1 MMAAISNVVKKIED
15 YSAYIFLIILALIPA
30 SEAVVRIVLKTGI
43 PDSSSYLQHLV
54 LWITFVGGMITSRE
68 RKHLSLAA
76 GVELMKDSV
85 KVWFK
90 TISSFISATICIA
103 FAWNALSLVL
113 IGFDPSKKVGFFP
126 IQLATIILPVGY
138 TFMAARF
145 ITTLPAGRIQKGIA
159 GMGLILGTFLS
170 LSQIG
175 NIIGTFSP
183 SAVETFQ
190 PVVTATHGI
199 IQALSLPL
207 VITLVI
213 FAFLD
218 TPIFIVLG
226 GLAYLL
232 FIRSGGSLEVI
243 PSEAYTLLTDQSI
256 PTIPLFALAGFILS
270 ESKAGERLIKLFRAF
285 FGWLP
290 GGMAI
295 AVVLVC
301 AFFTTFTGA
310 SGVTILA
317 LGGVLSYLLIQ
328 SGKYSENFSYGLL
341 IVSGSIGLL
350 FPPSLPII
358 LYGVVSQVSIKKLF
372 LAGIIPGF
380 FMVLA
385 LSAMGIYHA
394 LRHRIERHPFVLKE
408 ALSAAREGI
417 WELFLPVLIV
427 GVFFSGLA
435 TTVETAALTVLYS
448 LFVTLV
454 VHRDYKVRDLVKVVV
469 NCVPIIGGILM
480 ILAHA
485 RGLNYYIV
493 DSELPMQLTAWFS
506 ANIHSKYVFLLML
519 NIGLL
524 IVGFFMDIYSA
535 IMVVVPL
542 IVPLG
547 ALFGIDPV
555 HLGIIFLANL
565 ELGFSHPPIGL
576 NLFMA
581 SYSFKQPLT
590 RIYWQVLPFLFVLIF
605 TVLVITYVPQMSTLL
620 INIFD

>member
-1 MMAAISNVVKKIED
+1 M
-15 YSAYIFLIILALIPA
+15 
-30 SEAVVRIVLKTGI
+30 
-43 PDSSSYLQHLV
+43 
-54 LWITFVGGMITSRE
+54 
-68 RKHLSLAA
+68 
-76 GVELMKDSV
+76 
-85 KVWFK
+85 
-90 TISSFISATICIA
+90 
-103 FAWNALSLVL
+103 
-113 IGFDPSKKVGFFP
+113 
-126 IQLATIILPVGY
+126 
-138 TFMAARF
+138 
-145 ITTLPAGRIQKGIA
+145 
-159 GMGLILGTFLS
+159 
-170 LSQIG
+170 
-175 NIIGTFSP
+175 
-183 SAVETFQ
+183 ETFQ

-372 LAGIIPGF
+372 LAGIIPGIF
-380 FMVLA
+380 HGLW
-385 LSAMGIYHA
+385 
-394 LRHRIERHPFVLKE
+394 PFRDGHYTCPCGTG
-408 ALSAAREGI
+408 SSGTR
-417 WELFLPVLIV
+417 LFSRRRCRLPVKA
-427 GVFFSGLA
+427 SG
-435 TTVETAALTVLYS
+435 S
-448 LFVTLV
+448 SCF
-454 VHRDYKVRDLVKVVV
+454 
-469 NCVPIIGGILM
+469 
-480 ILAHA
+480 
-485 RGLNYYIV
+485 
-493 DSELPMQLTAWFS
+493 
-506 ANIHSKYVFLLML
+506 
-519 NIGLL
+519 
-524 IVGFFMDIYSA
+524 
-535 IMVVVPL
+535 
-542 IVPLG
+542 
-547 ALFGIDPV
+547 
-555 HLGIIFLANL
+555 
-565 ELGFSHPPIGL
+565 
-576 NLFMA
+576 
-581 SYSFKQPLT
+581 
-590 RIYWQVLPFLFVLIF
+590 PF
-605 TVLVITYVPQMSTLL
+605 
-620 INIFD
+620 